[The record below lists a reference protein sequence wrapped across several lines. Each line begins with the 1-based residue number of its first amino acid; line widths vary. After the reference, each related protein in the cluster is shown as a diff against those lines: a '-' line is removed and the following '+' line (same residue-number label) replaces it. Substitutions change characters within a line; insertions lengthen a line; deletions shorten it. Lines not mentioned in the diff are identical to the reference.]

1 MRRDCRCHAATHE
14 LTDCVAL
21 LVVVDTDDREYA
33 IAARDMFRENL
44 TRELPD
50 NDDRDD
56 RGQTED
62 ETQKD
67 SQEREMKFARS
78 RRSEE

>member
-1 MRRDCRCHAATHE
+1 MSSSRIGKEEEGEARLPAT
-14 LTDCVAL
+14 
-21 LVVVDTDDREYA
+21 
-33 IAARDMFRENL
+33 RDMFRENL

-78 RRSEE
+78 RRSEEGFAWLVSRHSLQTGA